1 MITTLPK
8 RTEKTYAMLGGG
20 TIKGASAAA
29 LVRALRASS
38 YAPCET
44 EQAFMNEMSER
55 CRFYSGATIG
65 TYTRAQ
71 FIEDLIFNEFLVEI
85 DPANPH
91 NPFDDKPPPN
101 VVDFEPDPNHGMEEP
116 KP

>member
-1 MITTLPK
+1 MIATLPK
-8 RTEKTYAMLGGG
+8 KEEKTYAMLGGG
-20 TIKGASAAA
+20 TIRGASAAA

-38 YAPCET
+38 YAPCDS

-65 TYTRAQ
+65 TYTKAQ
-71 FIEDLIFNEFLVEI
+71 FIEDLIHNGFLTET
-85 DPANPH
+85 DP
-91 NPFDDKPPPN
+91 DDPKLPDN
-101 VVDFEPDPNHGMEEP
+101 VVDFEPNPNHGIEEP